1 MRTERQHIEALTRVC
16 VDDLLSGFGLGG
28 LRRGRRL
35 LESLSRIPA
44 QRVAREIASYDR
56 IVGESG
62 INAGGDWALK
72 RMVGRVEIEGQE
84 RVPTEGSLLLVS
96 NHPGLSDAVAL
107 FSAIPRPDLRV
118 VAAQWPLLDALPN
131 TSRYL
136 ITLAKAFS
144 NRLAVLKAAAGHLKR
159 GGALLNFPAGR
170 MEPDPAVW
178 PGAIDALEHWSTSV
192 DLFARLAP
200 NLTVV
205 PVAVSGVFSPIALR
219 NPLTSLRR
227 REEDRWWLASNLQM
241 LVPAL
246 RNVTVRVTFGVPIR
260 AADAGDAISQRVV
273 AEMRRMIERSAHSSG
288 ARKEIDMTDA
298 DRRTSSSDQ
307 TAPSLEPVDDLA
319 QRRIPDLARGSG
331 PP

>member
-1 MRTERQHIEALTRVC
+1 MRTEREQIEALTRVC

-28 LRRGRRL
+28 LRRGRRF
-35 LESLSRIPA
+35 LELLSRIPA
-44 QRVAREIASYDR
+44 QRVAREIANYDR

-62 INAGGDWALK
+62 LSAGGAWALE
-72 RMVGRVEIEGQE
+72 RMVGRVEIEGRE

-96 NHPGLSDAVAL
+96 NHPGLADAVAL

-136 ITLAKAFS
+136 ITVAKASS
-144 NRLAVLKAAAGHLKR
+144 NRFAVLKSAARHLKR

-170 MEPDPAVW
+170 MEPDPAVL
-178 PGAIDALEHWSTSV
+178 PGAVEALERWSTSV

-219 NPLTSLRR
+219 NPLTYLRR

-260 AADAGDAISQRVV
+260 TADAGDAVSQRVL
-273 AEMRRMIERSAHSSG
+273 AEMRRLIERCN
-288 ARKEIDMTDA
+288 AR
-298 DRRTSSSDQ
+298 S
-307 TAPSLEPVDDLA
+307 PSA
-319 QRRIPDLARGSG
+319 QRIPVGHASRST
-331 PP
+331 

>member
-1 MRTERQHIEALTRVC
+1 MWTEREQIEALTQVC

-28 LRRGRRL
+28 LRRGRRF
-35 LESLSRIPA
+35 LELLSRIPA
-44 QRVAREIASYDR
+44 QRVAREIANYDR

-62 INAGGDWALK
+62 LNAGGAWALE
-72 RMVGRVEIEGQE
+72 RMVGRVEIDGRE
-84 RVPTEGSLLLVS
+84 RVPTSGSLLLVS
-96 NHPGLSDAVAL
+96 NHPGLADAVAL
-107 FSAIPRPDLRV
+107 FCAIPRQDLRV
-118 VAAQWPLLDALPN
+118 VAARWPLLDALPN

-136 ITLAKAFS
+136 ITLAKASS
-144 NRLAVLKAAAGHLKR
+144 NRFAVLKAAGRHLKQ

-178 PGAIDALEHWSTSV
+178 PGAIEALERWSTSV
-192 DLFARLAP
+192 DLFARLTP

-246 RNVTVRVTFGVPIR
+246 RNVTVRVTFGVSIR
-260 AADAGDAISQRVV
+260 TADAGDAVSQRVV
-273 AEMRRMIERSAHSSG
+273 AEMRRLIAG
-288 ARKEIDMTDA
+288 CNAR
-298 DRRTSSSDQ
+298 SSS
-307 TAPSLEPVDDLA
+307 A
-319 QRRIPDLARGSG
+319 QRIPVGHASRST
-331 PP
+331 